1 MRVNGSRAR
10 RALAAAVAAAIAVT
24 TWSLAPPQSAQSE
37 SDGAV
42 GSAAATL
49 PASRFVPIIPTRVLD
64 TREGESPQRGQAR
77 LWDRTA
83 LSIDPI
89 GGTDVATQLANLG
102 IDPATVTAVAANITA
117 VNAGGSGFSTLWPTG
132 FERPFVSTN
141 NPQFSGDTTANLAM
155 SPLGLDGK
163 LSIYTSEES
172 DYIVDVMGVMVES
185 GATAAGRFV
194 SLGPIRH
201 SDTRSPQLHVG
212 AGQTRHPGGRV
223 RTVDLTVG
231 GVPASASA
239 VVLNVTTTNAA
250 AGGFVTVSAG
260 GVGAG
265 PGLEYSNVNLA
276 PGEAR
281 SNQVMVAVNNG
292 TIDVYT
298 HVATDVILDI
308 SGFFTGDTDGPSQR
322 GLFVPITPG
331 RLLDS
336 REFVG
341 DTALTGGAPIAPDV
355 AFTLPV
361 AGRLGG
367 SIPATGVEAAVFN
380 VTAVFPT
387 AGGFINSF
395 PSGGPLPP
403 TSSVNYNRAG
413 DVVPNQAIT
422 TLAGGSIDL
431 LSSQLTHIVVDAT
444 GYFLDA
450 TGTPPAGSR
459 PTKTIPDD
467 GPLPPRLPGGDANRP
482 TSGPYDFLFDRGN
495 PTQVPPIKVAWD
507 ACRPIRYALNVDRAT
522 DEQIATLIDSI
533 KHLELST
540 GIDFQFAGVTS
551 AGLNIDSDLIL
562 AASRGLPFRYLPPDD
577 DGSGPVD
584 VVIGFSGSDD
594 TTEFEQSGVIGIGG
608 SSRGPLDSNRRALSG
623 QGFALLD
630 LDDLE
635 TGNPVQEQVRIGATA
650 THEIGHMVGLAHVDE
665 SDPGL
670 EGPFNSTVLRD
681 QLMYPF
687 LNTGRPS
694 PTEFS
699 DGDVLGLWEL
709 YNTTEFPCNTLLL
722 EDAPDGPW
730 VDVRTSLDDR

>member
-1 MRVNGSRAR
+1 MKIESLPSRPSGLIVRLAVVSPVNCG
-10 RALAAAVAAAIAVT
+10 L
-24 TWSLAPPQSAQSE
+24 L
-37 SDGAV
+37 
-42 GSAAATL
+42 
-49 PASRFVPIIPTRVLD
+49 
-64 TREGESPQRGQAR
+64 
-77 LWDRTA
+77 
-83 LSIDPI
+83 
-89 GGTDVATQLANLG
+89 
-102 IDPATVTAVAANITA
+102 
-117 VNAGGSGFSTLWPTG
+117 
-132 FERPFVSTN
+132 
-141 NPQFSGDTTANLAM
+141 GDTTGNLTM

-185 GATAAGRFV
+185 GATSAGRFV
-194 SLGPIRH
+194 SLGPLRH

-223 RTVDLTVG
+223 RTIDLKVA
-231 GVPASASA
+231 GVPADASA

-265 PGLEYSNVNLA
+265 PAQEYSNVNLA

-281 SNQVMVAVNNG
+281 SNQVMVALTNG
-292 TIDVYT
+292 TIDVFT
-298 HVATDVILDI
+298 HVATDLILDI
-308 SGFFTGDTDGPSQR
+308 SGYFTGDADGPSQR

-336 REFVG
+336 RETAG

-367 SIPATGVEAAVFN
+367 AIPSTGVEAAVFN
-380 VTAVFPT
+380 VTATFPT
-387 AGGFINSF
+387 SGGFINSF
-395 PSGGPLPP
+395 PSGGAVPP

-413 DVVPNQAIT
+413 DIVPNQAIT

-431 LSSQLTHIVVDAT
+431 LSSQLTHMVVDAT

-450 TGTPPAGSR
+450 TGTPPAGTR
-459 PTKTIPDD
+459 PTKVIPAD
-467 GPLPPRLPGGDANRP
+467 GPAPARLAGGAANRP
-482 TSGPYDFLFDRGN
+482 PSGPYDFLFDRGQ
-495 PTQVPPIKVAWD
+495 PTESPPIKVAWD
-507 ACRPIRYALNVDRAT
+507 ACRPIRYALNVDRAS
-522 DEQIATLIDSI
+522 DQQIATLIDSI
-533 KHLELST
+533 KHIELST
-540 GIDFQFAGVTS
+540 GIDFQYGGVTS
-551 AGLNIDSDLIL
+551 AGLNIDTELIL
-562 AASRGLPFRYLPPDD
+562 AASNGQPFRYLPPDD

-584 VVIGFSGSDD
+584 VVLGFSGPED
-594 TTEFEQSGVIGIGG
+594 TTEFERSGVIGIGG
-608 SSRGPLDSNRRALSG
+608 SSRSPLDANRRALSG

-635 TGNPVQEQVRIGATA
+635 TGNPTQEQIRIGATA
-650 THEIGHMVGLAHVDE
+650 THEIGHMVGLGHVDS

-670 EGPFNSTVLRD
+670 EGSFTDAVIRD
-681 QLMYPF
+681 QLMFPF
-687 LNTGRPS
+687 LNVFRPS

-699 DGDVLGLWEL
+699 GGDLLGLWEL
-709 YNTTEFPCNTLLL
+709 YNTTEFPCNTFLL

-730 VDVRTSLDDR
+730 VEVRTSLDDR